1 MRLDV
6 VDGVAAHVCDVKTAS
21 TVSLAWKYAED
32 VLQSGLLSV
41 NSAKRV
47 ATCENVCDRVLHIDQ
62 LKPPPEEEQRKS
74 KCGERSRPIPTPQ
87 SFLSPSRWV
96 LSMDDCRAGANF
108 DSSRPC
114 CGQIRE

>member
-21 TVSLAWKYAED
+21 TVSRAWKYVED

-47 ATCENVCDRVLHIDQ
+47 ATSENVCDRVLHID
-62 LKPPPEEEQRKS
+62 
-74 KCGERSRPIPTPQ
+74 
-87 SFLSPSRWV
+87 
-96 LSMDDCRAGANF
+96 
-108 DSSRPC
+108 
-114 CGQIRE
+114 